1 MSDYQKLSPQGK
13 FWQGKFGD
21 QYSKR
26 SGITRARVVQRIWM
40 WTRILRAVEHCLPTS
55 CVEIGPNVGLNLHA
69 LDQVL
74 DANLFAVE
82 PNASARKVLAESGI
96 LPQDHIFEGF
106 GDSIPLEDSAV
117 ELSISSG
124 VMIHIAPEN
133 LLSTYRELYRVS
145 SRYFVTIEYFSDQPE
160 AIEYRGHTDRLFKRD
175 FGMYWHENFSDL
187 ELVDYGFCGKEPEP
201 EIIQTGGCTA
211 RNKFY

>member
-1 MSDYQKLSPQGK
+1 MYDTQKRSPQGK

-21 QYSKR
+21 EYNQR
-26 SGITRARVVQRIWM
+26 CGITRALVINRIWM

-69 LDQVL
+69 LDQLL

-82 PNASARKVLAESGI
+82 PNASARKVLAENGF
-96 LPQDHIFEGF
+96 LPQGHIFEGF
-106 GDSIPLEDSAV
+106 GDSIPLEDRAV

-133 LLSTYRELYRVS
+133 LLDTYRELYRVS
-145 SRYFVTIEYFSDQPE
+145 SRYIATIEYFSDKPE
-160 AIEYRGHTDRLFKRD
+160 AIEYRGHTGRLFKRD
-175 FGMYWHENFSDL
+175 FGMYWHENFPDL
-187 ELVDYGFCGKEPEP
+187 ELVDYGFLWKG
-201 EIIQTGGCTA
+201 TGAGDNSNWWLH
-211 RNKFY
+211 RKK